1 MALLHESDLI
11 LSDDVIEQIVD
22 KVWIALSQDPLSFVF
37 SFLAKHSEIIVS
49 CQTFSDAD
57 TKGDGRIDTEE
68 WKAFVLKH
76 PSLIKNMTL
85 PYLK

>member
-1 MALLHESDLI
+1 MVLALLHESDLI

-49 CQTFSDAD
+49 CQTCSNANKYDFLQVTISSMH
-57 TKGDGRIDTEE
+57 
-68 WKAFVLKH
+68 AFLRF
-76 PSLIKNMTL
+76 IN
-85 PYLK
+85 